1 LRPRSYSIVHR
12 ESGVNIHEKA
22 AKGLANAQSDTERFD
37 MRAPPLFA
45 AFRQALRQGYT
56 ASALRGDVSAGLTV
70 GIIAIPLA
78 MALAIAVGVPPQH
91 GLYTVLVAAPLI
103 ALTGGSRFN
112 VSGPTAAFVVILLPI
127 TQQFGIGGL
136 LLCTMLA
143 GLILIALGLLR
154 AGRLIAFIPYP
165 VTLGFT
171 AGIGVVIATLQ
182 IKDLL
187 GLQLDGQPQHYLEQ
201 LLLLARSLPG
211 ANLGDALVAAIC
223 LAVLILWPR
232 WVPKIP
238 GHLVALAL
246 GAVAGLMLESAGLPV
261 ATLGERFSYELGGQ
275 TYPGIPPQLPAPVLP
290 WHLPGPDGAALVLS
304 YELFHQL
311 LGPAFAIAMLGAIES
326 LLCAVVADGMTGSN
340 HEPNG
345 ELIGQG
351 IGNLVAPLFGGITAT
366 AAIARTAANVRAG
379 AFSPMAA
386 ILHAGV
392 VLLAMLWLA
401 PLFSYLPMAALAA
414 LLVMVAWNMSEA
426 PHVLHVLRIA
436 PRSDVLVLLT
446 CLALTVLFDMVLAV
460 GVGLLLAA
468 GLFIKRMSELTDT
481 GALSREQRA
490 LLQDMP
496 AHVAAY
502 AIRGPLFFGAAE
514 KALSA
519 LRRFNPDVRV
529 VIVDISAVPLLDMT
543 ALAALENVLVD
554 YRRLGVVLIL
564 SGSNA
569 RVRLKLRRAGIH
581 RLAGHLYHV
590 RDLQQARIKALRLL
604 QEPAQA

>member
-1 LRPRSYSIVHR
+1 M
-12 ESGVNIHEKA
+12 K
-22 AKGLANAQSDTERFD
+22 F
-37 MRAPPLFA
+37 PPLFA
-45 AFRQALRQGYT
+45 AWRQALRLGYG
-56 ASALRGDVSAGLTV
+56 ARALRGDISAGLTV

-78 MALAIAVGVPPQH
+78 MALAIAVGVAPQH
-91 GLYTVLVAAPLI
+91 GLYTVLIAAPLI

-127 TQQFGIGGL
+127 TQQFGLGGL

-143 GLILIALGLLR
+143 GLILITLGLLR

-171 AGIGVVIATLQ
+171 AGIGIVIATLQ
-182 IKDLL
+182 IKDLF
-187 GLQLDGQPQHYLEQ
+187 GLMLLEQPQHYVEQ
-201 LLLLARSLPG
+201 VVLLVRSLPG
-211 ANLGDALVAAIC
+211 ARLGDTLVAAIC
-223 LAVLILWPR
+223 LAILIIWPR
-232 WVPKIP
+232 WVPKVP
-238 GHLVALAL
+238 GHLVALTVGAL
-246 GAVAGLMLESAGLPV
+246 VGLALESSGLPV
-261 ATLGERFSYELGGQ
+261 ATLGERFSYTLDGVSH
-275 TYPGIPPQLPAPVLP
+275 PGIPPFLPDFAWP
-290 WHLPGPDGAALVLS
+290 WLLPGPDGQPLQLN
-304 YELFHQL
+304 YDLFHQL
-311 LGPAFAIAMLGAIES
+311 LAPAFAIAMLGAIES

-351 IGNLVAPLFGGITAT
+351 LGNLIAPLFGGITAT
-366 AAIARTAANVRAG
+366 AAIARSATNVRAG
-379 AFSPMAA
+379 AFSPLAA
-386 ILHAGV
+386 IIHAGV
-392 VLLAMLWLA
+392 VLVAILWLA

-414 LLVMVAWNMSEA
+414 LLVIVAWNMSEA

-446 CLALTVLFDMVLAV
+446 CLVLTVLFDMVLAV

-481 GALSREQRA
+481 TVLSRDQRK

-496 AHVAAY
+496 EHVATY

-514 KALSA
+514 KALGA
-519 LRRFNPDVRV
+519 LRRFNPEVKV
-529 VIVDISAVPLLDMT
+529 VIVDVSAVPMLDMT

-554 YRRLGVVLIL
+554 YRKLGVTLIL

-581 RLAGHLYHV
+581 RLEGRLLYV
-590 RDLQQARIKALRLL
+590 RDLSQAREKAMRLL
-604 QEPAQA
+604 QPDALTAPA